1 MSDSNNWLEEC
12 YQSYRKF
19 CIDNEVFRKAAW
31 TKADGDHTHCLFDAQ
46 KISNYD
52 IDDND
57 KQGYCGDKGTW
68 FCASCFEELIKR
80 HNVKVEKNTISS
92 IENALRR
99 YSNVIISLNNE
110 QYYLKNKDEYF
121 KLCAMLFTGM
131 TVFLVISTIYPN
143 GHYLRPAYF
152 EHNNI
157 FIQMVK
163 WLYATDTPTNLF
175 PSVHVFNSIA
185 VNIAVWHS
193 DNFKKNKA
201 VRYGSAVLMV
211 LIILSTMFL
220 KQHSVFDVVTGMVLA
235 VFMYSVVYTTNW
247 AAVTVAKP
255 VRKPRQI

>member
-1 MSDSNNWLEEC
+1 MLKKDNFKQNLKAFFQKYKHAWVLLYVFIYFPWFTYLEKHVTSN
-12 YQSYRKF
+12 F
-19 CIDNEVFRKAAW
+19 
-31 TKADGDHTHCLFDAQ
+31 
-46 KISNYD
+46 
-52 IDDND
+52 
-57 KQGYCGDKGTW
+57 
-68 FCASCFEELIKR
+68 
-80 HNVKVEKNTISS
+80 
-92 IENALRR
+92 
-99 YSNVIISLNNE
+99 NVIHTALDDKIPFIEFFIVPYMLWFG
-110 QYYLKNKDEYF
+110 YVAWAVGYFYLKNKDEYF

-255 VRKPRQI
+255 VRKPGQI

>member
-1 MSDSNNWLEEC
+1 MTITLC
-12 YQSYRKF
+12 LPQSYRIVNSTVF
-19 CIDNEVFRKAAW
+19 SSPSPGSPSLPCIFPPPSPICNKTCLVAW
-31 TKADGDHTHCLFDAQ
+31 AV
-46 KISNYD
+46 
-52 IDDND
+52 
-57 KQGYCGDKGTW
+57 GY
-68 FCASCFEELIKR
+68 F
-80 HNVKVEKNTISS
+80 
-92 IENALRR
+92 
-99 YSNVIISLNNE
+99 
-110 QYYLKNKDEYF
+110 YLKNKDEYF

-255 VRKPRQI
+255 VRKPGQI